1 MTFGQMLGVDPDLAA
16 AMERWRRLRPL
27 LGRVLAVL
35 NGKGGQGKTSVS
47 ANLGGLL
54 ALAAEQANSRRRV
67 LLVDCD
73 PQGNLGLDLGYL
85 KPEDVPIDGRLPE
98 GVQVGDDGKGLMTAL
113 QAGTVPH
120 RLRNVRPWL
129 DVIPGGSAL
138 DEVNGMIFGKTA
150 RGHAHQ
156 ARLAL
161 AEVLATIADE
171 YDWII
176 IDCPPREINLQDL
189 VLVASRA
196 ALVPVSFDQASR
208 QGLSGVAERFG
219 RATTINEELELLGV
233 AMFGFQYRV
242 NRKGDEV
249 GQRREV
255 RRELKEDL
263 RAAGTDALVFNSVIR
278 YMPSVAKA
286 CRDRGQLM
294 HELEQVEGPK
304 WWEIRAGTA
313 KGRPVPSSEAGKV
326 AQEYE
331 DLAGEVF
338 TRFSQLGGEH
348 K

>member
-1 MTFGQMLGVDPDLAA
+1 MTFGQVGLDPDLVAA
-16 AMERWRRLRPL
+16 IELSRRLRPA

-35 NGKGGQGKTSVS
+35 NGKGGQGKTSVT
-47 ANLGGLL
+47 ANLAGLL
-54 ALAAEQANSRRRV
+54 ALAAEQANSPRRV
-67 LLVDCD
+67 LVIDCD

-85 KPEDVPIDGRLPE
+85 KPEDVPVDGRVPE
-98 GVQVGDDGKGLMTAL
+98 GVLVGDDGKGLMTAL

-150 RGHAHQ
+150 RGHAHR

-171 YDWII
+171 YDWIL
-176 IDCPPREINLQDL
+176 IDCPPREINVQDL

-208 QGLSGVAERFG
+208 QGLSGVAERFS
-219 RATTINEELELLGV
+219 RAMTINEPLELLGV

-242 NRKGDEV
+242 GRKGDEV
-249 GQRREV
+249 GQRRQV
-255 RRELKEDL
+255 RAELEADL
-263 RAAGTDALVFNSVIR
+263 QAAGTDAPVFNSVIR
-278 YMPSVAKA
+278 YMPSVAKS
-286 CRDRGQLM
+286 CRDRGQLV
-294 HELEQVEGPK
+294 HELEQAEGPK

-313 KGRPVPSSEAGKV
+313 TGRPVPSTEATKV

-331 DLAGEVF
+331 DLAAEVF
-338 TRFSQLGGEH
+338 TRFSQLEPM
-348 K
+348 

>member
-1 MTFGQMLGVDPDLAA
+1 MTFGQVGLDPDLTAA
-16 AMERWRRLRPL
+16 IELSRRLRPS

-35 NGKGGQGKTSVS
+35 NGKGGQGKTSVT
-47 ANLGGLL
+47 ANLAGLL
-54 ALAAEQANSRRRV
+54 ALAAEQANSPRRV
-67 LLVDCD
+67 LVVDCD

-85 KPEDVPIDGRLPE
+85 KPEDVPVDGRVPE
-98 GVQVGDDGKGLMTAL
+98 GVLVGDDGKGLMTAL

-120 RLRNVRPWL
+120 RLRDVRPWL

-150 RGHAHQ
+150 RGHAHR

-161 AEVLATIADE
+161 AEVLATVADE
-171 YDWII
+171 YDWIL
-176 IDCPPREINLQDL
+176 IDCPPREINVQDL

-208 QGLSGVAERFG
+208 QGLSGVAERFS
-219 RATTINEELELLGV
+219 RAMTINETLELLGV

-242 NRKGDEV
+242 SRKTGDEV

-255 RRELKEDL
+255 RAELEADLKE
-263 RAAGTDALVFNSVIR
+263 AGTDAPVFNSVIR

-286 CRDRGQLM
+286 CRDRGQLV

-304 WWEIRAGTA
+304 WWELRAGTA
-313 KGRPVPSSEAGKV
+313 TGRPVPSTEATKV

-331 DLAGEVF
+331 DLAAEVF
-338 TRFSQLGGEH
+338 TRFSQLERM
-348 K
+348 